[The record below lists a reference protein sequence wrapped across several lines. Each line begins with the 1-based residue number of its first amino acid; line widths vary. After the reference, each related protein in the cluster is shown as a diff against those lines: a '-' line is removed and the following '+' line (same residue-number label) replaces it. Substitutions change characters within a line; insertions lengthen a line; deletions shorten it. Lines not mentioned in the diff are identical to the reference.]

1 MTDIHHIKRLSD
13 FTFGLYASSARK
25 ICILTFSFIEDRFEL
40 SNISG
45 EYIYIL
51 LNQI

>member
-25 ICILTFSFIEDRFEL
+25 IFILTFNFIKNRFKL
-40 SNISG
+40 SNISN